1 MKFEKRNKYSINNKS
16 IKKLKIKINKKELY
30 KGHDEDFDPN

>member
-1 MKFEKRNKYSINNKS
+1 MKFEKINKYSIKNKS
-16 IKKLKIKINKKELY
+16 IKKLKINKKELY